1 MTLIILLFS
10 IGLIL
15 LAFEV
20 MIPGGILGIAG
31 GILLFTGCILSFV
44 RLGTTEGIIAIL
56 VTALAGFAI
65 FFIQF
70 KILPNTRMGKR
81 FFLNDSIEGSSSSLK
96 TKTRD
101 LIGKTA
107 TSVTV
112 LSPSGYVVIDG
123 KQYEAFSQSGQ
134 IPAGTELEVISANS
148 FQLTVKT
155 KI

>member
-1 MTLIILLFS
+1 MSLIILLFT
-10 IGLIL
+10 IGLLL
-15 LAFEV
+15 LALEV

-44 RLGTTEGIIAIL
+44 TLGTAEGVIAITL
-56 VTALAGFAI
+56 TALAAI
-65 FFIQF
+65 ILFYIQF

-81 FFLNDSIEGSSSSLK
+81 FFLKNAISGSSSKFK
-96 TKTRD
+96 TNAQD

-112 LSPSGYVVIDG
+112 LSPSGYVVING

-134 IPAGTELEVISANS
+134 LPINTELEVIAANS

-155 KI
+155 KS

>member
-56 VTALAGFAI
+56 ITALAAFAI

-112 LSPSGYVVIDG
+112 LSPSGYVTIDG

-134 IPAGTELEVISANS
+134 IPVGTELEVISANS